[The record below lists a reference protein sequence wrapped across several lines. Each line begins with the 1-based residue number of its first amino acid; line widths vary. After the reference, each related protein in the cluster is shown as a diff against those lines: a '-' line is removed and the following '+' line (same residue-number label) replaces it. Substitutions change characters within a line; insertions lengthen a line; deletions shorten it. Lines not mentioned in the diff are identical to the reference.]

1 MTQVKLMGEIG
12 KKFGT
17 EWSSA
22 SSSVQDI
29 IKLIDCQTE
38 GFKDYLVDCHHKG
51 IDFSFESGEELI
63 GEEDLCLPILKDTLI
78 ITPVPAGS
86 GKSIGKIIAS
96 IIILYLM
103 FNFGVNP
110 TTEAARAE
118 AAAAATTQE
127 ALLAAEA
134 GGTATYS
141 AAAEGALSKTTA
153 TATGTTVT
161 SQTTLTWKGY
171 AVAGLGVNLGLQGIA
186 EMSMAD
192 AEDESDPSY
201 LFNGGSNNIEQ
212 GQPVPLLYGEMK
224 IGGTAINQGF
234 GPGRLQEVY
243 SNANAQNRENSKD
256 YSNRYGDSTATDKLV
271 ANAGFL
277 DSGDLNS
284 VGVS

>member
-38 GFKDYLVDCHHKG
+38 GFKEYLVDCHHKG
-51 IDFSFESGEELI
+51 INFSFESGEELI

-78 ITPVPAGS
+78 VTPVPAGS

-96 IIILYLM
+96 IIMLYLL
-103 FNFGVNP
+103 FNFGVGNP
-110 TTEAARAE
+110 ANAASDAVATEQMAAGTTEAVFSE
-118 AAAAATTQE
+118 TVK
-127 ALLAAEA
+127 
-134 GGTATYS
+134 GTFAKS
-141 AAAEGALSKTTA
+141 TA
-153 TATGTTVT
+153 TATNTATTTGAITTT
-161 SQTTLTWKGY
+161 SQLTWQGY
-171 AVAGLGVNLGLQGIA
+171 AVAALGVNLGLQGIA

-192 AEDESDPSY
+192 AEDEADPSY

-243 SNANAQNRENSKD
+243 SNANAQNNSNNKD